1 MSEEIIGSARTS
13 RRVFLGAAGTT
24 AGAAAVA
31 AVLAPT
37 AASAAPVAQSGA
49 QTGAQSDGITVGSGE
64 TLVIKKITRTNYL
77 KIEKGAML
85 TAPSGYSLTLTVNGV
100 ETGQKLVA
108 TDDEVEKVGSYTEF
122 VTDVEY
128 RGDIV
133 LTPAVSNDVSWQGLD
148 FPIRQAVYVGGSGV
162 VPAYSVT
169 SAVRGRVAKHS
180 ASSVSIAS
188 TGACFDG
195 VYVNDGTFE
204 LSDARIDLDGPGRC
218 DFIGYGA
225 AAIATGTGG
234 RLVLDGV
241 SIRNRGVVRT
251 GVISDDGATVVVK
264 NSYIECLSGPLPSGY
279 EDTIDLEYMEDCP
292 WMLGIKGD
300 VRATNLL
307 GNNSIAAYVN
317 STVIAQDWGVLST
330 DSGSDCTMVGVNTDV
345 YTTGATGGYGSYL
358 IGNATEHFLG
368 MHYDVGTYACINT
381 GGTAYYGDSTHA
393 AIAAFN
399 ESLSL
404 GLTDRE
410 IAAITPRN
418 TVINSKRWG
427 FMWHGAGEIHIGG
440 GTIVNSELAT
450 FLNKQ
455 QQIVTTVDGSE
466 GARLNPANGIILQLM
481 ENDDPGPGLADGIPV
496 NNAVYTCPTGVPSRY
511 SDWSVTA
518 VHDDTNSVSYFTD
531 IALKGDFYNGVRG
544 GSAMDPGQN
553 MVLNFDQTTVNGVI
567 SATVVTH
574 YVSEIGAVDYLQL
587 GVVKNEAY
595 EVINNG
601 VIVSLTNNSVWTVT
615 GTSYLS
621 ALTLDSSSS
630 VAAPSGKTV
639 TMTVDGVS
647 TAVKPAE
654 TYTGEITLTVS

>member
-13 RRVFLGAAGTT
+13 RRFFLGAAGTA
-24 AGAAAVA
+24 AGAAAAA
-31 AVLAPT
+31 AVLVPT
-37 AASAAPVAQSGA
+37 AASAAPQS
-49 QTGAQSDGITVGSGE
+49 QSAGITVRSGE

-77 KIEKGAML
+77 MIEKGATL
-85 TAPSGYSLTLTVNGV
+85 TAPSSYSLTLTVNGV
-100 ETGQKLVA
+100 ETGQQLVA

-122 VTDVEY
+122 VTGVEY

-133 LTPAVSNDVSWQGLD
+133 LTPARSNDVSWQGLD
-148 FPIRQAVYVGGSGV
+148 FPIRQAVYVGSGGV
-162 VPAYSVT
+162 VPAYSVA
-169 SAVRGRVAKHS
+169 SAVRGDVAKH
-180 ASSVSIAS
+180 AARGVSIAS

-204 LSDARIDLDGPGRC
+204 LTDARIDLDGPGRC

-307 GNNSIAAYVN
+307 GNNSIAAYIN

-330 DSGSDCTMVGVNTDV
+330 DSGSDCTMVAVNTDV
-345 YTTGATGGYGSYL
+345 STTGATGGYGSYL

-399 ESLSL
+399 ESLDL
-404 GLTDRE
+404 GLTAGE
-410 IAAITPRN
+410 IAAIIPRN
-418 TVINSKRWG
+418 TVINSRRWG

-440 GTIVNSELAT
+440 GTIVNSELTT
-450 FLNKQ
+450 FLNKE

-466 GARLNPANGIILQLM
+466 GAQLNPANGIILQLM
-481 ENDDPGPGLADGIPV
+481 ENDDPGPGLEDGIPV

-511 SDWSVTA
+511 ADWSVTT
-518 VHDDTNSVSYFTD
+518 VHDDSDSVSYFTD
-531 IALKGDFYNGVRG
+531 IALTGDFYNGVRG

-553 MVLNFDQTTVNGVI
+553 MVLNFDQTTTNGII

-574 YVSEIGAVDYLQL
+574 YVSEIAAVDYLQL
-587 GVVKNEAY
+587 GVVKNEAQA
-595 EVINNG
+595 VINNG
-601 VIVSLTNNSVWTVT
+601 VIVLLTSNSVWTVT

-621 ALTLDSSSS
+621 VLTIDSSSS
-630 VAAPSGKTV
+630 VAAPSGKTL
-639 TMTVDGVS
+639 TMTVNGTT
-647 TAVKPAE
+647 TAIEAGE
-654 TYTGEITLTVS
+654 TYSGEITITVA

>member
-13 RRVFLGAAGTT
+13 RRFFLGAAGTT

-37 AASAAPVAQSGA
+37 VASAAPRAQSEA
-49 QTGAQSDGITVGSGE
+49 QADGITVGSGE

-77 KIEKGAML
+77 KIEKGATL

-108 TDDEVEKVGSYTEF
+108 TDEEVEKVGSYTEF

-133 LTPAVSNDVSWQGLD
+133 LTPALSNDVSWQGLD
-148 FPIRQAVYVGGSGV
+148 FPIRQAVYVGSSGV
-162 VPAYSVT
+162 ASAYSVT
-169 SAVRGRVAKHS
+169 SAVRGSVAKHS
-180 ASSVSIAS
+180 ASGISIAS

-225 AAIATGTGG
+225 AAVATGTGG

-307 GNNSIAAYVN
+307 GNNSIAAYIN

-330 DSGSDCTMVGVNTDV
+330 DSGSDCTMVAVNTDV
-345 YTTGATGGYGSYL
+345 RTTGNTGGYGSYL

-399 ESLSL
+399 ESLDL

-410 IAAITPRN
+410 IAAITPRS
-418 TVINSKRWG
+418 TVINSKRWA

-450 FLNKQ
+450 FLNKE

-466 GARLNPANGIILQLM
+466 GAQLNPANGIILQLM
-481 ENDDPGPGLADGIPV
+481 ENDDPGPGLEDGIPV

-511 SDWSVTA
+511 SDWSVST
-518 VHDDTNSVSYFTD
+518 VHDDSDSVSYFTD

-553 MVLNFDQTTVNGVI
+553 MVLNFDQTTVDGVI

-574 YVSEIGAVDYLQL
+574 YVSEIDTDDYLQL

-601 VIVSLTNNSVWTVT
+601 VIVSLANSSVWTVT

-621 ALTLDSSSS
+621 VLTLDSSSS

-639 TMTVDGVS
+639 TMTVGG
-647 TAVKPAE
+647 TTTTIKAGE
-654 TYTGEITLTVS
+654 TYTGEITLTVA

>member
-1 MSEEIIGSARTS
+1 MSEEIRTS
-13 RRVFLGAAGTT
+13 RRVFLGAAG
-24 AGAAAVA
+24 
-31 AVLAPT
+31 
-37 AASAAPVAQSGA
+37 AASAAAVLVPTAA
-49 QTGAQSDGITVGSGE
+49 RAATGAEEHANGITVGNGE

-77 KIEKGAML
+77 KIDKGGAL

-100 ETGQKLVA
+100 ETGQTLVS
-108 TDDEVEKVGSYTEF
+108 TDQEVEKVGSYTVF
-122 VTDVEY
+122 VTDTEY

-133 LTPAVSNDVSWQGLD
+133 LTPAKENTVVWQTLD
-148 FPIRQAVYVGGSGV
+148 FPIRQAVYVGSAGV
-162 VPAYSVT
+162 VPAYSVA
-169 SAVRGRVAKHS
+169 SAVTGGRLAKHAGS
-180 ASSVSIAS
+180 GISIAS

-195 VYVNDGTFE
+195 LYVADGAFE
-204 LSDARIDLDGPGRC
+204 LSDARIDLHGPGRC

-225 AAIATGTGG
+225 AAIATGTDG

-241 SIRNRGVVRT
+241 SIRNQGVVRT
-251 GVISDDGATVVVK
+251 GVISDNGATVVVK

-279 EDTIDLEYMEDCP
+279 EDTVDLEYMEDCP

-307 GNNSIAAYVN
+307 GNNSIAAYIN
-317 STVIAQDWGVLST
+317 STVIAQAWGVLST
-330 DSGSDCTMVGVNTDV
+330 DSGSDCTLVGVNTDV
-345 YTTGATGGYGSYL
+345 RTTGSTGGYGSYI

-368 MHYDVGTYACINT
+368 MRYDVGTYAAINT

-404 GLTDRE
+404 GLTNRE

-418 TVINSKRWG
+418 TVINSRRWG

-440 GTIVNSELAT
+440 GTVVNSELAT
-450 FLNKQ
+450 FLNKE

-466 GARLNPANGIILQLM
+466 GAQLNPANGIILQLM
-481 ENDDPGPGLADGIPV
+481 ENDDPGPAIVDGLPIND
-496 NNAVYTCPTGVPSRY
+496 NVYTCPTGIPAGY
-511 SDWSVTA
+511 SGWSITTA
-518 VHDDTNSVSYFTD
+518 HDDADSFSYFTD
-531 IALKGDFYNGVRG
+531 IALKGDFFNGVRG

-553 MVLNFDQTTVNGVI
+553 MVVSFDQSTVEGVI

-574 YVSEIGAVDYLQL
+574 NVATISTADYLEL
-587 GVVKNEAY
+587 GVVSNEVY

-601 VIVSLTNNSVWTVT
+601 VLVSLTNNSAWTVT

-621 ALTLDSSSS
+621 VLTVDASSSI
-630 VAAPSGKTV
+630 AAPGGKTV
-639 TMTVDGVS
+639 AMTVDGKA
-647 TAVKPAE
+647 TTITPGT
-654 TYTGEITLTVS
+654 TYSGAITLTVA